1 MRRKQWISLIALV
14 LVALL
19 WWWAQGDRDAP
30 PEAAPGPGATSSPVP
45 STSRPTASLPAGLPA
60 EVGRTLALID
70 AGGPFP
76 YSRDGV
82 VFMNREGL
90 LPHHPRGYWH
100 EYTVPTPGSD
110 DRGARRL
117 VVGRAGEVYYSDDHY
132 GSFELLRAGRAD
144 RE

>member
-14 LVALL
+14 LIVLL
-19 WWWAQGDRDAP
+19 WWWAQGDHDAA
-30 PEAAPGPGATSSPVP
+30 PEAAPGPAAATSAAPA
-45 STSRPTASLPAGLPA
+45 TRPTASLPAGLPR

-76 YSRDGV
+76 YARDGV

-90 LPHHPRGYWH
+90 LPQRPRGYWH
-100 EYTVPTPGSD
+100 EYTVPTPGSS

-117 VVGRAGEVYYSDDHY
+117 VVGEAGEVYYSDDHY
-132 GSFELLRAGRAD
+132 ASFDLLRSERTD